1 MSAGFGVDVAVLFG
15 SALLVIGVV
24 ASGLTSQYRVP
35 SLLLFLGL
43 GMVVA
48 DDGLGLIRFGDAALA
63 QNIAAVALMVI
74 LFEGGLTTDPASF
87 RSVGV
92 PAGLL
97 ATIGVVVTAGVV
109 ALGAWGLLGLS
120 GETAL
125 LLGAVVS
132 STDAAAV
139 FAALRGES
147 LPRRTRWLL
156 QLESGMNDPVAVMLT
171 VGMVELWR
179 ADPDEIDWVTFV
191 VLQLAGGALVGVTV
205 GWGARWL
212 MRRFHAG
219 FATSFGVLTLA
230 IAGVSYGSAALLGA
244 SGFLAVY
251 LTGVVLAAERR
262 QVRGVLAFH
271 EGLAATAQASLFLL
285 LGLLVFPSR
294 LLDDLGTALLVT
306 VVLILVARPAAV
318 HGVLALFGVPF
329 RQAALVSW
337 AGLRGAVPVVMATIP
352 LTAGHPDGSL
362 VFDVAFVVVVIS
374 VAVQA
379 PTVAPLARRL
389 GLVADDPT
397 AVAAEIVPLDALDAD
412 VVEVTIPVDSR
423 VIGAMLRDVPL
434 PDNARVSLVVRDR
447 ATFVPDGSTVF
458 AADDRLLVVFPHGFD
473 LTDLDRWTFGAGDFA
488 DPN

>member
-1 MSAGFGVDVAVLFG
+1 MSAGFGIDVAVLFG

-24 ASGLTSQYRVP
+24 ASGLTSKYRVP

-109 ALGAWGLLGLS
+109 ALGAWSLLGLS

-179 ADPDEIDWVTFV
+179 SDPSEIDWVTFV
-191 VLQLAGGALVGVTV
+191 VLQLAGGALVGVAV

-212 MRRFHAG
+212 MRRFHAR
-219 FATSFGVLTLA
+219 FASSFGVLTLA
-230 IAGVSYGSAALLGA
+230 IAGVSYGAAALLGA

-294 LLDDLGTALLVT
+294 LVDDLGTALLVT
-306 VVLILVARPAAV
+306 VVLIFVARPAAV

-329 RQAALVSW
+329 REVALVSW

-352 LTAGHPDGSL
+352 LTAGHPDGLL

-379 PTVAPLARRL
+379 PTVAPMARRL

-397 AVAAEIVPLDALDAD
+397 AVAAEIVPVDALDAD
-412 VVEVTIPVDSR
+412 VVEVTVPAGSR
-423 VIGAMLRDVPL
+423 VIGAMLRNVPL
-434 PDNARVSLVVRDR
+434 PDNARVSIVVRDR
-447 ATFVPDGSTVF
+447 VTFVPDGSTVF
-458 AADDRLLVVFPHGFD
+458 AADDRLLVVFPRGFD
-473 LTDLDRWTFGAGDFA
+473 LADLDRWTLGAGAVA
-488 DPN
+488 DPD

>member
-1 MSAGFGVDVAVLFG
+1 MSAGFGVDVAILFG
-15 SALLVIGVV
+15 GALLVIGVV
-24 ASGLTSQYRVP
+24 ASGLTSRYRVP

-43 GMVVA
+43 GMAVA
-48 DDGLGLIRFGDAALA
+48 DDGLRLVRFDDAALA
-63 QNIAAVALMVI
+63 QNIAAIALMVI
-74 LFEGGLTTDPASF
+74 LFEGGLTTDPSSF

-92 PAGLL
+92 AAGLL

-109 ALGAWGLLGLS
+109 ALFAWYALGLDAA
-120 GETAL
+120 TAL

-171 VGMVELWR
+171 VGMVEVWR
-179 ADPDEIDWVTFV
+179 SDPSGADWVAFV
-191 VLQLAGGALVGVTV
+191 SLQLIGGAVVGIGVGVV
-205 GWGARWL
+205 ARAML
-212 MRRFHAG
+212 RRFHAG

-230 IAGVSYGSAALLGA
+230 IAGVSYGAAALTGA

-251 LTGVVLAAERR
+251 LTGVVLAADRR
-262 QVRGVLAFH
+262 PVRGVLGFH

-285 LGLLVFPSR
+285 LGLLVFPSA
-294 LLDDLGTALLVT
+294 LFNDLSTALWVT
-306 VVLILVARPAAV
+306 LVLILVARPAAV
-318 HGVLALFGVPF
+318 HGLLALARIPF
-329 RQAALVSW
+329 PEAALVSW

-389 GLVADDPT
+389 GLVADDRT
-397 AVAAEIVPLDALDAD
+397 AVAAEIVPVDALDAD
-412 VVEVTIPVDSR
+412 VVEVTIPEHAR
-423 VIGAMLRDVPL
+423 VAGAMLRDVPL
-434 PDNARVSLVVRDR
+434 PSGARISVVVRAR
-447 ATFVPDGSTVF
+447 TTFVPDGRTVL
-458 AADDRLLVVFPHGFD
+458 AVDDRLLVVVPHGVQ
-473 LTDLDRWTFGAGDFA
+473 LHELDEWTFGPDA
-488 DPN
+488 D

>member
-1 MSAGFGVDVAVLFG
+1 MSAGFGVDVAVLFA

-48 DDGLGLIRFGDAALA
+48 DDGLGLVRFGDAALA

-147 LPRRTRWLL
+147 LPRHTRWLL

-171 VGMVELWR
+171 VGMVEVWR
-179 ADPDEIDWVTFV
+179 ADPNEIDWVTFV
-191 VLQLAGGALVGVTV
+191 VLQLAGGVVVGVAV
-205 GWGARWL
+205 GLGARWL
-212 MRRFHAG
+212 VRRFHSG

-230 IAGVSYGSAALLGA
+230 IAGVSYGAAALLGA

-262 QVRGVLAFH
+262 PVRGVLTFH

-294 LLDDLGTALLVT
+294 LLDDLGAAFLVT
-306 VVLILVARPAAV
+306 IVLIFVARPAAV

-397 AVAAEIVPLDALDAD
+397 AVAAEIVPVDALDAD
-412 VVEVTIPVDSR
+412 VVEVTLPADCR

-434 PDNARVSLVVRDR
+434 PDNARVSIVVRDR
-447 ATFVPDGSTVF
+447 VTFVPDGATVF

-473 LTDLDRWTFGAGDFA
+473 LTDLDRWTFGAGHLPDR
-488 DPN
+488 D